1 MAPEYKILATGE
13 SDDESGNLKSTSL
26 EKKNLPLKWKLLIC
40 GLLLSNLLMLAAFYT
55 NRGFS
60 GKEKSHPEAVP
71 TNYAKVDTLDTIWR
85 PFWWNTEY
93 SSTNASE
100 ADELWDA
107 ILPSHGFVAMDRTW
121 AKENQWPESMYL
133 PSDKSKGVYLL
144 EAYHYL
150 HCLRIVRRTFWEAV
164 EQRPFTHKPGAHM
177 NHCFDALRQYV
188 QCNAD
193 NTPLYTFGD
202 FTAGDGQVH
211 KCKDWD
217 QLRSFATQ
225 NTACYRDSVEAI
237 PLGEHFGFCDD
248 GNDGVIDLP

>member
-1 MAPEYKILATGE
+1 MAPEYKIL
-13 SDDESGNLKSTSL
+13 STSESEDEPGNPRSTFVAKERL
-26 EKKNLPLKWKLLIC
+26 SLKWIILVC
-40 GLLLSNLLMLAAFYT
+40 CLLLSNIFTLAAFYT
-55 NRGFS
+55 
-60 GKEKSHPEAVP
+60 
-71 TNYAKVDTLDTIWR
+71 TKVDTLDTVWR

-93 SSTNASE
+93 SSANASE

-107 ILPSHGFVAMDRTW
+107 ILPSHGFVAMDRAW

-150 HCLRIVRRTFWEAV
+150 HCLRIVRKTFWEAV

-202 FTAGDGQVH
+202 FTAGDGQIH
-211 KCKDWD
+211 KCKDWN
-217 QLRSFATQ
+217 QLRDFATE
-225 NTACYRDSVEAI
+225 NTACYRDSAKAI
-237 PLGEHFGFCDD
+237 PLGDHFGFCDD